1 MTDPVVT
8 LDGQVFESS
17 LIEEWFRIRIRQDHR
32 RAITDYMFGSE
43 VQATDQAGQIL
54 EAFNHHNQSDCS
66 TDGALL
72 AASQQ
77 QCGQHRSIAASQ
89 QQCALLAASQH
100 RTIAADSA
108 LLAAREIC
116 ACSRHEP

>member
-43 VQATDQAGQIL
+43 DQAADQAGQIL

-66 TDGALL
+66 NMCLLKTLRMMRRTDIMRQELC
-72 AASQQ
+72 AS
-77 QCGQHRSIAASQ
+77 
-89 QQCALLAASQH
+89 
-100 RTIAADSA
+100 
-108 LLAAREIC
+108 
-116 ACSRHEP
+116 